1 MEELTDKQ
9 LSSFRQSLMT
19 IRDDLHLVLE
29 ISEASGETVV
39 LDQSKVGRLS
49 RVDALQQ
56 QQMSNACRIGYRKRL
71 LAVEHALSAMDQG
84 DYGWCES
91 CGELIDIRRLDV
103 RPESSLCVVCQEKS
117 EE

>member
-1 MEELTDKQ
+1 MEELSDKQ
-9 LSSFRQSLMT
+9 LSRFRQSLMT

-29 ISEASGETVV
+29 ISEESGETVV

-71 LAVEHALSAMDQG
+71 LAVEHALSAMEQG
-84 DYGWCES
+84 DYGWCEC